1 MKYYLVGIKGTGMCA
16 LANFLKSQNES
27 VVGSDYATQF
37 FTEQKLKEFKIYTF
51 DRKNVKNNK
60 NAFFIISYAYNEQ
73 NNEEVEEIIKNNYKY
88 MYYSDFINEYT
99 KGIKIGVSGT
109 HGKTTTSKLIAHFFK
124 EDNISYIIGDGSG
137 NGTKNY
143 NYFLIEACE
152 YKYHFIK
159 YDYDYLI
166 INNIEYDHPDFYNSL
181 EEVFN
186 AFQNTSQKAK
196 CIIVNNDSK
205 ASRIKH
211 KNKITYGIYND
222 SFVKGKIITADRN
235 GFILN
240 IEVEQNNYIIKV
252 PFFGIHMVYNFLA
265 TFTIFYLTHDIL
277 DIELIKKRVNTFNLP
292 LRRCEEYCINNNIII
307 DDYAHH
313 PTEIESTYQAVKQK
327 YPDYNITIVFQPHT
341 YSRTLFLSEEFIT
354 VFKNKKAYLVN
365 TFLSREEYDPVKEQI
380 VKNIF
385 KELEAYNEKTIKEI
399 LKKKYQVII
408 FMGAGDIYNNLKKVL
423 KNL

>member
-16 LANFLKSQNES
+16 LANFLKSQNEN
-27 VVGSDYATQF
+27 VVGSDYATHF

-51 DRKNVKNNK
+51 DKGNIKRNK
-60 NAFFIISYAYNEQ
+60 DAHFIISYAYNEN
-73 NNEEVEEIIKNNYKY
+73 NNEEVEEIIKNNYRY
-88 MYYSDFINEYT
+88 MYYSDFINEYA

-109 HGKTTTSKLIAHFFK
+109 HGKTTTSKLIAYFFK
-124 EDNISYIIGDGSG
+124 EDNIGYIIGDGSG
-137 NGTKNY
+137 GGSKNY

-166 INNIEYDHPDFYNSL
+166 INNIEYDHPDFYNSF

-186 AFQNTSQKAK
+186 AFQNTSKKAK

-205 ASRIKH
+205 ARDIEH

-222 SFVKGKIITADRN
+222 SFVKGKIISADRN
-235 GFILN
+235 GFILD
-240 IEVEQNNYIIKV
+240 IEVEEKNYIIKV

-265 TFTIFYLTHDIL
+265 TFTIFYLTHKMI
-277 DIELIKKRVNTFNLP
+277 DIELIKNLVQTFNLP
-292 LRRCEEYCINNNIII
+292 SRRCEEYCINDNIII

-341 YSRTLFLSEEFIT
+341 YSRTLFLSEEFIA
-354 VFKNKKAYLVN
+354 VFKNKKAYVVN

-380 VKNIF
+380 VNNIF
-385 KELEAYNEKTIKEI
+385 KELDIYNEKTILEI
-399 LKKKYQVII
+399 LKKKYQIII

-423 KNL
+423 KKL